1 MLKRK
6 TGKLEDKVEITHN
19 ASQGEKEKKNMKAK
33 LRDMEDR
40 MRRCNTCL
48 IIVLEGE
55 NRENGK
61 EAILR
66 GNG

>member
-1 MLKRK
+1 
-6 TGKLEDKVEITHN
+6 
-19 ASQGEKEKKNMKAK
+19 MKAK

-40 MRRCNTCL
+40 MRKCNTCL
-48 IIVLEGE
+48 VIVLEGE